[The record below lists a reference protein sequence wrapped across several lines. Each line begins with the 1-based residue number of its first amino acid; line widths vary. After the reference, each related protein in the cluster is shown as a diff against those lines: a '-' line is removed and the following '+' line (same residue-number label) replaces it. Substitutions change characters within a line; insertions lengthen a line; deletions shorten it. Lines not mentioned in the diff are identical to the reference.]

1 MGVSEIFQEY
11 FVNPIKYNTGYNVV
25 NTLTYAII
33 LGIAALAVYKILKRL
48 GIKYDNAF
56 FRALIPYMIFGAFT
70 RALTDATIY
79 PRTYLTVTPGI
90 YVLTFAITFTALLI
104 THKLFEDWRKV
115 FLYFGW
121 ALVGFDFVMLLT
133 HLDKVHFTWIVLKY
147 FIPAVIIAEGIIYLM
162 TKKIEL
168 VRENSYLFYAHFYDA
183 TTTFVGIQFMGYWEQ
198 HVLPRFLIN
207 LTGTA
212 AVMYLLKFVT
222 LMIVLYLMKELQETE
237 SDKELMD
244 FIKTVVFILGF
255 APGTRNLLRMLMGV

>member
-1 MGVSEIFQEY
+1 
-11 FVNPIKYNTGYNVV
+11 
-25 NTLTYAII
+25 
-33 LGIAALAVYKILKRL
+33 
-48 GIKYDNAF
+48 
-56 FRALIPYMIFGAFT
+56 
-70 RALTDATIY
+70 
-79 PRTYLTVTPGI
+79 
-90 YVLTFAITFTALLI
+90 
-104 THKLFEDWRKV
+104 
-115 FLYFGW
+115 
-121 ALVGFDFVMLLT
+121 
-133 HLDKVHFTWIVLKY
+133 VLKY
-147 FIPAVIIAEGIIYLM
+147 FIPALIVAESVIYLM

-222 LMIVLYLMKELQETE
+222 LMVALYLMKELQETE

-244 FIKTVVFILGF
+244 FIKMVIFILGF

>member
-1 MGVSEIFQEY
+1 MEPIKIFQEY

-25 NTLTYAII
+25 NTLTYATI
-33 LGIAALAVYKILKRL
+33 LGIMALMVYKILKRL
-48 GIKYDNAF
+48 GIEYDNAF
-56 FRALIPYMIFGAFT
+56 FRALIPYMVFGAFT

-90 YVLTFAITFTALLI
+90 YVVTFAITFASLLI
-104 THKLFEDWRKV
+104 THRLFKDWRRA
-115 FLYFGW
+115 FLYLGW
-121 ALVGFDFVMLLT
+121 ALVGLDFIMLLA
-133 HLDKVHFTWIVLKY
+133 HIYKIHFTWTVLKY
-147 FIPAVIIAEGIIYLM
+147 FIPALIISEGVIYLM
-162 TKKIEL
+162 AKKIEL

-212 AVMYLLKFVT
+212 AVMYPLKLIILV
-222 LMIVLYLMKELQETE
+222 IVLHLMKELQETE
-237 SDKELMD
+237 NDKELMD
-244 FIKTVVFILGF
+244 FIKMVIFILGF